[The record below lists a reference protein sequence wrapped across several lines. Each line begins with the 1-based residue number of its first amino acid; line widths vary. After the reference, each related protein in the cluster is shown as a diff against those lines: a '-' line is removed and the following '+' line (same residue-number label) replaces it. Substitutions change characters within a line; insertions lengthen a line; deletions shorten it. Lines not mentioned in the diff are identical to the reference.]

1 MADKFTVDGDAV
13 RALAQLLTETNLTE
27 VEYQVGTHRVKVKR
41 QPEGTAVVH
50 PAPQSV
56 STAPAVSAA
65 PAPQASTESAP
76 QPAAVNGETITSP
89 MVGTA
94 YLQPEPGSDPF
105 VSVGATVNAGD
116 TLLIVEAMKVM
127 NPIKAP
133 RAGKVVQILVADG
146 APLEFGEPLIVLQ

>member
-13 RALAQLLTETNLTE
+13 RALAQLLNETDLNE
-27 VEYQVGTHRVKVKR
+27 IEYQVGTHRVKVQR
-41 QPEGTAVVH
+41 SPEFGAPVQTVAA
-50 PAPQSV
+50 APQPQV
-56 STAPAVSAA
+56 SA
-65 PAPQASTESAP
+65 PAPAAQPAAAAAP
-76 QPAAVNGETITSP
+76 QPAANGETIKSP

-94 YLQPEPGSDPF
+94 YLQPEPGANPF
-105 VSVGATVNAGD
+105 VSPGDTVKEGD

-133 RAGKVVQILVADG
+133 RAGKVLEVLVSDG